1 MKKTFNKIKTS
12 IATLWVVIISF
23 FSKVLWEFWQ
33 ETLYDIHWNP
43 TYFEVLYGVWYPYDV
58 PSPETSTLIDVVIK
72 ISKRPLIG
80 ITFIVWIISFIKI
93 RKIEDKAQK
102 KKKIKRAIIA
112 ISILVV
118 LIVVCLLLPLFLK
131 K

>member
-1 MKKTFNKIKTS
+1 MKKTFNRIKTCL
-12 IATLWVVIISF
+12 ATLWIAVFSF
-23 FSKVLWEFWQ
+23 FSKVFWQ
-33 ETLYDIHWNP
+33 SSWGMYQPMQEM
-43 TYFEVLYGVWYPYDV
+43 YGVEYTIRRPV
-58 PSPETSTLIDVVIK
+58 EQPTLIETITK
-72 ISKRPLIG
+72 LAKWPLIG

-102 KKKIKRAIIA
+102 KKKIKRIIII

-118 LIVVCLLLPLFLK
+118 LIVASLILPLLLK